1 MTELPAHPSR
11 LLRFMAG
18 CARWALGLT
27 VAFWLVLGA
36 AWAALHGWI
45 VPRIDSLRPQLQ
57 EQATRALG
65 VPVRIAA
72 IAAESGGI
80 FPTVELSGVTLLDGE
95 GRAGLRLPRVVV
107 ALSPRSLLRF
117 GFEQIYIEAPEL
129 DIRRAAD
136 GQVFIAGM
144 GFRGQGEPDSRA
156 ADWLFSQPE
165 VAIRGGTLRYSDEL
179 RGAEPLALT
188 QVDLVIRRSGWRHAV
203 RLDATP
209 APEWG
214 ERFTLRGQFRQPL
227 LSTHPGQ
234 WQQWSGQLYAH
245 FPRADVSRL
254 HRHVDLGALSV
265 ASGAGAV
272 RAWGDVRRGQLVGG
286 TVDMALS
293 EVQATLGSDL
303 EPLALRSVGGRA
315 GGRRLDGGFE
325 FVADGLEFTT
335 ESGLRWPGGRVL
347 VRHLDRGKDSEGELR
362 ADRLDLAALS
372 QIAARLPLGPA
383 VHTALDTYAPQGQ
396 VDGLSARWRGPL
408 DAPSEYQA
416 RAQVRGLALAARGG
430 PRGVA
435 GLAGADVQVD
445 LTQAGGQATLSLHDG
460 HLALPG
466 VFEEPVVPVQRLA
479 ATVHWQVEGQRIAVQ
494 TGDVRFANA
503 DAEGQARLSWHTA
516 DAGGGSRFPGV
527 LELTGTLSRADGTR
541 VHRYLPLA
549 VPASA
554 RHYVRDAV
562 TRGSANRVQFR
573 VKGDLHEF
581 PYAHGG
587 PGEFRI
593 SAHVKDVEYAYVP
606 ASLLHAGD
614 KPWPALSG
622 LAGELIFERATM
634 TVQGATGSLAGAPRL
649 RLQPTRARIAD
660 LEHPV
665 VEVDG
670 QVNGPLGD
678 MLALVRT
685 SHVAELTH
693 GALDAASATG
703 AAELRLKLNLPVAEL
718 AQSTVRGSVQ
728 LAGNDVRFVPEA
740 PTVSGARGAVQ
751 FTESGFTLA
760 GVQGY
765 ALGGD
770 VSLEGGMRT
779 APSAPPQVRVRAQ
792 GTATAEG
799 LRTAGLWDTL
809 TQLAGHASGSTPYA
823 LTVGVRRGV
832 AELLVSSDLTGLAL
846 QAPAPLAKA
855 AQAPLPLRVERRLT
869 REAAAS
875 PSAPL
880 QDELLVELGELA
892 RLSWVR
898 ALDEAGGARVLRGA
912 LAVGEAAREPPAMPA
927 SGVVA
932 NAVFGQLDADA
943 WLALLQPNAPAGGG
957 AAATTAPTEVLQDY
971 LPTSLGLRAA
981 ALTAGGRTLHA
992 VVAGASRQGA
1002 VWRANVDATELNGY
1016 VEYRPGGAEA
1026 AGPGLVHARLARLA
1040 LPEAPPEQMD
1050 ALLSDAEQP
1059 QTLPA
1064 LDIVVQDFELRGRR
1078 LGRLEIEARNHS
1090 AEGGQREWRL
1100 ARFNLATPEAALTSS
1115 GNWALLAGSHE
1126 RRTAMNF
1133 ALDIRDSGA
1142 LLARFGMD
1150 GVLRRGKGRIDGQ
1163 VAWLGPPLAPDWRS
1177 MSGQMHVDMQ
1187 AGQFLKA
1194 DPGLAK
1200 LLSVL
1205 SLQSLPRRLTLDFR
1219 DVFSD
1224 GFAFDF
1230 VRGDVKIEQGVA
1242 ATNNLQM
1249 KGVNAAVLME
1259 GRADMEHETQDL
1271 HVVVVPEINA
1281 MTASLVA
1288 TAINPVIGL
1297 SSFLAQVFLRGP
1309 LMQAATQEFHID
1321 GTWAE
1326 PRVQRLPRGRAGAD
1340 VPAQGAA
1347 TTPEAQGKD
1356 KQ

>member
-1 MTELPAHPSR
+1 
-11 LLRFMAG
+11 MAG

-80 FPTVELSGVTLLDGE
+80 FPTVELSGVTLLDGQ
-95 GRAGLRLPRVVV
+95 GRAGLHLPRVVV
-107 ALSPRSLLRF
+107 ALSPRSLLRL
-117 GFEQIYIEAPEL
+117 GFEQIYIESPEL

-136 GQVFIAGM
+136 GRVFVAGM
-144 GFRGQGEPDSRA
+144 AFRDSGESDSRA

-165 VAIRGGTLRYSDEL
+165 VAIRGGTLRYADEL
-179 RGAEPLALT
+179 RGAAPLALT
-188 QVDLVIRRSGWRHAV
+188 GVDLVIRRSGWRHAV

-254 HRHVDLGALSV
+254 HRHVDLDALAV
-265 ASGAGAV
+265 ARGAGEV

-293 EVQATLGSDL
+293 NVQATLASDL
-303 EPLALRSVGGRA
+303 QPLALRSVSGRA

-335 ESGLRWPGGRVL
+335 ESGLRWPGGQVL

-372 QIAARLPLGPA
+372 QIAVRLPLGPA
-383 VHTALDTYAPQGQ
+383 VHSALDTYAPQGL
-396 VDGLSARWRGPL
+396 VEGLSARWRGPL

-416 RAQVRGLALAARGG
+416 RARVRGLALAARGG
-430 PRGVA
+430 PRGVT
-435 GLAGADVQVD
+435 GLAGADVQVE
-445 LTQAGGQATLSLHDG
+445 LTQAGGQAALSINDG

-479 ATVHWQVEGQRIAVQ
+479 TTVRWQVEGQRIAVQ

-503 DAEGQARLSWHTA
+503 DAEGQARLSWRTA
-516 DAGGGSRFPGV
+516 DAGGTRSRFPGV
-527 LELTGTLSRADGTR
+527 LELSGSLSRADGTR

-549 VPASA
+549 VPESA

-562 TRGSANRVQFR
+562 TRGSASRVQFR
-573 VKGDLHEF
+573 VKGDLHDF

-622 LAGELIFERATM
+622 LAGELIFERAGM

-665 VEVDG
+665 VEVQG
-670 QVNGPLGD
+670 QVNGPLAD
-678 MLALVRT
+678 MLALVRG

-740 PTVSGARGAVQ
+740 PTVSGARGSVQ

-760 GVQGY
+760 GVQGR

-779 APSAPPQVRVRAQ
+779 APGAAPQVRVRAQ

-799 LRTAGLWDTL
+799 LRTAGLWSAL
-809 TQLAGHASGSTPYA
+809 TQLAGHASGSTPYT

-846 QAPAPLAKA
+846 HAPAPLAKA
-855 AQAPLPLRVERRLT
+855 AQAPLALRVERRLT
-869 REAAAS
+869 PEAAAS
-875 PSAPL
+875 ASAPL
-880 QDELLVELGELA
+880 HDELRVELGELA
-892 RLSWVR
+892 RMSWVR
-898 ALDEAGGARVLRGA
+898 ALDEAGEARVLRGA
-912 LAVGEAAREPPAMPA
+912 LAVGEAAREPPALPD

-932 NAVFGQLDADA
+932 NAVFGDLDTDA
-943 WLALLQPNAPAGGG
+943 WLALLRPPAAAGAVTVAVAPAD
-957 AAATTAPTEVLQDY
+957 TLQDY

-981 ALTAGGRTLHA
+981 TLTAGGRTLRS

-1002 VWRANVDATELNGY
+1002 VWRANVDAAELNGY
-1016 VEYRPGGAEA
+1016 VEYRPGGTDGA
-1026 AGPGLVHARLARLA
+1026 GLVHARLARLA
-1040 LPEAPPEQMD
+1040 LPEAAPEQMD
-1050 ALLSDAEQP
+1050 ALLTDSAQP

-1078 LGRLEIEARNHS
+1078 LGRLDIEARNRLS
-1090 AEGGQREWRL
+1090 EGGQREWRL
-1100 ARFNLATPEAALTSS
+1100 ARFNLAAPEAVLTSS

-1126 RRTAMNF
+1126 RRTAMKF
-1133 ALDIRDSGA
+1133 ALDIHDSGA
-1142 LLARFGMD
+1142 LLKRFGMD

-1163 VAWLGPPLAPDWRS
+1163 VAWLGSPLSPDWRS
-1177 MSGQMHVDMQ
+1177 MAGQMHVDMQ
-1187 AGQFLKA
+1187 SGQFLKA

-1205 SLQSLPRRLTLDFR
+1205 SLQSLPRRLALDFR
-1219 DVFSD
+1219 DVFSE

-1230 VRGDVKIEQGVA
+1230 VRGDVRIERGVA

-1259 GRADMEHETQDL
+1259 GSADIEHETQDL

-1281 MTASLVA
+1281 LTASLVA

-1309 LMQAATQEFHID
+1309 LMQAATQELRID

-1340 VPAQGAA
+1340 APAQEPAS
-1347 TTPEAQGKD
+1347 TPDAQGKD
-1356 KQ
+1356 PQ

>member
-57 EQATRALG
+57 QQATRALG

-72 IAAESGGI
+72 IAAQSGGL
-80 FPTVELSGVTLLDGE
+80 FPTVELTGVTLLDGE
-95 GRAGLRLPRVVV
+95 GRAGLHLPRVVV
-107 ALSPRSLLRF
+107 ALSPRSLLRL

-129 DIRRAAD
+129 DIRRAPD

-144 GFRGQGEPDSRA
+144 GFREQGAPDSRA

-165 VAIRGGTLRYSDEL
+165 VAIRGGTLRYADEL
-179 RGAEPLALT
+179 RGAEPVALT
-188 QVDLVIRRSGWRHAV
+188 EVDLVIRSGGWRHAV

-214 ERFTLRGQFRQPL
+214 ERFTLQGQFRQPL
-227 LSTHPGQ
+227 LTAHAGR

-245 FPRADVSRL
+245 FPRADASRL
-254 HRHVDLGALSV
+254 RRHVDLGGLSV
-265 ASGAGAV
+265 ARGAGAV

-286 TVDMALS
+286 TVDLALS
-293 EVQATLGSDL
+293 EVQATLGSGL
-303 EPLALRSVGGRA
+303 QPLALRSVSGRA

-325 FVADGLEFTT
+325 FVADNLRFTT
-335 ESGLRWPGGRVL
+335 DSGLRWPGGQVL
-347 VRHLDRGKDSEGELR
+347 VRHLDRGAHSEGELS

-372 QIAARLPLGPA
+372 QIAERLPLGPA
-383 VHTALDTYAPQGQ
+383 AHRALDTYAPQGQ
-396 VDGLSARWRGPL
+396 VEGLAARWRGPL
-408 DAPSEYQA
+408 EAPSEYQA
-416 RAQVRGLALAARGG
+416 RARVRGLALAARGG
-430 PRGVA
+430 TRGVA
-435 GLAGADVQVD
+435 GLAGADVQ
-445 LTQAGGQATLSLHDG
+445 LELNQAGGQAALSIEDG

-466 VFEEPVVPVQRLA
+466 VFEDPLVPVQRLA
-479 ATVHWQVEGQRIAVQ
+479 TTVRWQVEGPRIAVQ
-494 TGDVRFANA
+494 AGDVRFANA
-503 DAEGQARLSWHTA
+503 DAEGQARLSWRTS
-516 DAGGGSRFPGV
+516 DAGSGARFPGV
-527 LELTGTLSRADGTR
+527 LELSGTLSRADGTR

-549 VPASA
+549 VPESA

-562 TRGSANRVQFR
+562 TRGSASRVQFR
-573 VKGDLHEF
+573 VKGDLHDF

-606 ASLLHAGD
+606 DSLLHPGD

-622 LAGELIFERATM
+622 LAGELVFDRASM

-665 VEVDG
+665 VAVDG
-670 QVNGPLGD
+670 QINGPLAD
-678 MLALVRT
+678 MLALVRS

-703 AAELRLKLNLPVAEL
+703 AAELKLALNLPVADL
-718 AQSTVRGSVQ
+718 AKSTVRGSVQ
-728 LAGNDVRFVPEA
+728 LAGNDVRFVPQA
-740 PTVSGARGAVQ
+740 PLVSATRGAVQ
-751 FTESGFTLA
+751 FTEGGFTLA
-760 GVQGY
+760 GMQGR

-779 APSAPPQVRVRAQ
+779 AAGSPPQVRVRAQ

-799 LRTAGLWDTL
+799 LRTSGLWDAL
-809 TQLAGHASGSTPYA
+809 TGLAARASGSTPYT

-846 QAPAPLAKA
+846 QAPAPLVKA
-855 AQAPLPLRVERRLT
+855 AQAPLALRVERRLT
-869 REAAAS
+869 PEAAAS
-875 PSAPL
+875 ASAPL
-880 QDELLVELGELA
+880 HDELLVELGDLA
-892 RLSWVR
+892 RLAWVR
-898 ALDEAGGARVLRGA
+898 ALDETGEARVLRGA
-912 LAVGEAAREPPAMPA
+912 LAVGEAAHEPPAMPA

-932 NAVFGQLDADA
+932 NAVFGPLDADA
-943 WLALLQPNAPAGGG
+943 WLALLQPPASAAADAGG
-957 AAATTAPTEVLQDY
+957 AAAPADALQQY
-971 LPTSLGLRAA
+971 LPTSLGLRAS

-1002 VWRANVDATELNGY
+1002 VWRASVDAAELNGY
-1016 VEYRPGGAEA
+1016 LEYRPGGAPA
-1026 AGPGLVHARLARLA
+1026 DGPGLVHARLARLA
-1040 LPEAPPEQMD
+1040 LPETSSEQMD
-1050 ALLSDAEQP
+1050 ALLSDTAQP
-1059 QTLPA
+1059 QALPA
-1064 LDIVVQDFELRGRR
+1064 LDIVVQDFQLHGRR
-1078 LGRLEIEARNHS
+1078 LGRLEIEARNRP

-1100 ARFNLATPEAALTSS
+1100 ARFNLAMPQAQLTSS

-1133 ALDIRDSGA
+1133 QLDIQDSGA
-1142 LLARFGMD
+1142 LLSRFGMD

-1163 VAWLGPPLAPDWRS
+1163 VAWLGSPLSPDWRS
-1177 MSGQMHVDMQ
+1177 MAGQMHVDMQ

-1205 SLQSLPRRLTLDFR
+1205 SLQSLPRRLALDFR
-1219 DVFSD
+1219 DVFSE

-1230 VRGDVKIEQGVA
+1230 VRGDVQIEQGVA

-1259 GRADMEHETQDL
+1259 GSADIERETQDL

-1309 LMQAATQEFHID
+1309 LMQAATQEFHVD

-1326 PRVQRLPRGRAGAD
+1326 PRVQRLPRGRSGA
-1340 VPAQGAA
+1340 PAHEPANA
-1347 TTPEAQGKD
+1347 PETQGKD